1 MHFEKDMQIM
11 AKAGNTIICAILIVI
26 FILIVIDVVGFNGKI
41 SDFLK
46 LFVAGICTAC
56 ATWISSMYSQREK
69 DKELSLRHITEKR
82 LDWINDTRN
91 LTSEL
96 CECLAQFIYADADEE
111 KLKVK
116 AKIGGVLANLYMR
129 YNLNDE
135 NDRVLLNLLDVI
147 FVNVLCYGD
156 SKRSRFILI
165 NASKYLT
172 IHSQIYF
179 KVEWERVKLETGY
192 TGDEEKKDGFVKE
205 KMNELRINL
214 YEQEENNS
222 KSYDEIL
229 KDGLSGLSPNAVYKK
244 MVSKSEAKC
253 SKSKKQVV
261 LNVAG

>member
-1 MHFEKDMQIM
+1 MRILKEMMMIANSVK
-11 AKAGNTIICAILIVI
+11 TIICTILIMI
-26 FILIVIDVVGFNGKI
+26 FIFVVIDVVGFDGKI
-41 SDFLK
+41 SDLVK
-46 LFVAGICTAC
+46 SIVAVIGSTCVAWMTLL
-56 ATWISSMYSQREK
+56 YSRREK

-82 LDWINDTRN
+82 LEWINDTRN

-96 CECLAQFIYADADEE
+96 CECLAQFIYSDIHNKE
-111 KLKVK
+111 KIK

-147 FVNVLCYGD
+147 FVNVLYYGD

>member
-1 MHFEKDMQIM
+1 MRMITNSAKTMICTIM
-11 AKAGNTIICAILIVI
+11 IMI
-26 FILIVIDVVGFNGKI
+26 FILILIDVVGFNEKI
-41 SDFLK
+41 SGFIK
-46 LFVAGICTAC
+46 IIV
-56 ATWISSMYSQREK
+56 TWVGSVCLAWMSSMYSQREK

-96 CECLAQFIYADADEE
+96 CKYLAKFVYADTDEE

-135 NDRVLLNLLDVI
+135 NDRVLLNLLDII
-147 FVNVLCYGD
+147 FVNVLYYGD
-156 SKRSRFILI
+156 SKRSRFTLI

-192 TGDEEKKDGFVKE
+192 SGDEEKKDAFVKN
-205 KMNELRINL
+205 KMTDLRTNL
-214 YEQEENNS
+214 YKQEESNS
-222 KSYDEIL
+222 KSYNKIL
-229 KDGLSGLSPNAVYKK
+229 KDGLQGLSPNAVCKK
-244 MVSKSEAKC
+244 LVSEAEAKRA
-253 SKSKKQVV
+253 KSKKKIE
-261 LNVAG
+261 LNVSE